1 MIEHKG
7 VNYDAGT
14 VTDVNWRSDYN
25 PQTVEREL
33 EIIKNDLHCNAVGIS
48 GKDIGRVVVT
58 AEAALNQGLEAWL
71 NPSDWTNKP
80 PEPTL
85 TYITEAAKAA
95 QPLYEHYPDKVVFS
109 IGSEFTHLCKV
120 SYRARH

>member
-7 VNYDAGT
+7 INYDVGT
-14 VTDVNWRSDYN
+14 VTDVNWRPDYN

-58 AEAALNQGLEAWL
+58 LSMLC
-71 NPSDWTNKP
+71 NK
-80 PEPTL
+80 TRSWAIGF
-85 TYITEAAKAA
+85 ITFRN
-95 QPLYEHYPDKVVFS
+95 HMMM
-109 IGSEFTHLCKV
+109 
-120 SYRARH
+120 